1 MAAVVPAT
9 ALAARTGKAQVRT
22 QRLHPDPTKA
32 AAADR
37 AKAACPAMAR
47 RAEAR
52 ASRGKGKDKDKDRV
66 RVRVKAASKVAAV
79 ASEAVPEVAVGRT
92 PCPPTFRTAAMTISS
107 RGSCAKRR

>member
-1 MAAVVPAT
+1 MAAMVPAT

-37 AKAACPAMAR
+37 AKAACPAMAH

-52 ASRGKGKDKDKDRV
+52 ASRGKGKDKDRV